1 MRIETVCPPGTHECG
16 FPPIQTTDTTS
27 LGSSHGRLS
36 ALLNPD
42 GLHVNPTEYEV
53 VTDLWGRGECAP
65 CNVRQGALLV
75 DKQAIEKRKISA
87 APGTD
92 HPVGGQAAETIIHA
106 VRCQGKKARGKTRK
120 TDKYLITNH
129 GKISNKNDYFQT
141 PQRKTKLIR
150 KSKTRK
156 SFKNQSEFAL
166 CLCYEGVQ
174 YGQWT
179 KLGESI
185 RRWHVTTR
193 VENNR
198 MILLEEHKTKRINSM
213 MLMTVDVNTVHLQTT
228 QSKSCHDD
236 LFECSLCFIFI
247 YSYTC
252 ILN

>member
-1 MRIETVCPPGTHECG
+1 MSVRGRS
-16 FPPIQTTDTTS
+16 S
-27 LGSSHGRLS
+27 LTNKRLKSGKS
-36 ALLNPD
+36 ALRPERI
-42 GLHVNPTEYEV
+42 T
-53 VTDLWGRGECAP
+53 LWGAKLLKRLYMP
-65 CNVRQGALLV
+65 CDAKG
-75 DKQAIEKRKISA
+75 KRR
-87 APGTD
+87 
-92 HPVGGQAAETIIHA
+92 E
-106 VRCQGKKARGKTRK
+106 
-120 TDKYLITNH
+120 
-129 GKISNKNDYFQT
+129 
-141 PQRKTKLIR
+141 RKTKLIR